1 MPQGGLHT
9 RGACNV
15 LHRGGRLALGCGVV
29 RRRSTAFPGNASNQK
44 KMMTGKT
51 WGTHLDRPISAQDG
65 RPLFDADFLDRWRDR
80 NWNPEPPDENAA
92 RELHTELNSRITI
105 QPLRYS
111 DGDDATA
118 LRSVYDL
125 FAMTRGLVAKYPECG
140 HFEETAMHVLNR
152 HVRPFTARWHRR
164 NLAGALKALDNTDE
178 FRADLD
184 ALRPVLIA
192 FDRLLLEMCGRE
204 QPAPSQIRQPHPFL
218 DEMKHSLSWGIR
230 ETGSPNGGVSALEI
244 NKAEKTFIQKR
255 RRANDRPAPADPCD
269 HRERQHAAGIAL
281 SGGGIRSA
289 TFSLGVLT
297 VLAKRDVLRH
307 VDYLST
313 VSGGGYLGAFLAA
326 FLSGSAGPGIGLK
339 TGEAPLGCRGRES
352 DAIRHIRHHCR
363 YLLTGSVW
371 GRVQIAFAQLHG
383 LTLNALAIGCMLLLL
398 ALGERAVGALRDA
411 VSSAASDLAPLVWL
425 VIVPLAALLYRR
437 CRMRERTLPDQW
449 GTPEF
454 MLLALFSAALLVG
467 GNVAIGTA
475 GMLLLG
481 VVTLPLLSA
490 TQPDLRPWADRMLAL
505 LGLPFAALG
514 GGALLSALH
523 PFYGAIKD
531 TSNVALVL
539 AGMITVAGPVFLVA
553 SGRAPRPLR
562 QTLTVLASLSAPTA
576 LLIGELAIYDW
587 LTDLQLLKGVHQW
600 SLVLAMVPVGIVTAI
615 LLGVVNVNFT
625 SLHRHYRD
633 KLAGTFL
640 IRHSTGP
647 GARTACEPAGRVL
660 LSSLYE
666 SYTGPYPL
674 FNGALNVPG
683 SRVPGMQG
691 RHTDLFLFS
700 PAYCGSQLTGYEP
713 TKKWEDADDDLDL
726 ATAMAISGAAVSPQ
740 MGLATSAYLR
750 FWLALLNIRLG
761 YWVHSPFKKRHA
773 DKSKPNLKHLFQEML
788 GSMDEAGSHF
798 YVSDG
803 GHIEN
808 LGVYELLRRRCKY
821 IIAVDGEQDSGMTFH
836 ALANLQRMS
845 KSDLGIDIQI
855 NVDDLR
861 LNTEGVCRSHFAFC
875 RILYSDSPRE
885 VGYLLYVKLSLTGNE
900 GEFIRR
906 YKMDEPEF
914 PHHSTAD
921 QFFTESQFEAYRA
934 LGEHIGEKLF
944 SVAILGT
951 EELGGCDELEEW
963 FFRLGSSL
971 LEPVRVTTAPMPLHR
986 SPDEAAAAGQPPE
999 ADSA

>member
-1 MPQGGLHT
+1 
-9 RGACNV
+9 
-15 LHRGGRLALGCGVV
+15 
-29 RRRSTAFPGNASNQK
+29 
-44 KMMTGKT
+44 MMTGKT
-51 WGTHLDRPISAQDG
+51 WGTYLERPISVPG
-65 RPLFDADFLDRWRDR
+65 GPLLFDAAFLAHWGHCD
-80 NWNPEPPDENAA
+80 WNPDVPDRNAA
-92 RELHTELNSRITI
+92 RDLHTELNSRITV

-111 DGDDATA
+111 DGDAATA
-118 LRSVYDL
+118 LKSVYDL
-125 FAMTRGLVAKYPECG
+125 FAITRSIVAKHPGCQ

-164 NLAGALKALDNTDE
+164 NLAGALNAMDNTDE

-192 FDRLLLEMCGRE
+192 FDRLLLEMRTGV
-204 QPAPSQIRQPHPFL
+204 QPAQPQVRQPHPFA
-218 DEMKHSLSWGIR
+218 DEMKKPLRWGIR
-230 ETGSPNGGVSALEI
+230 EAGSPNGGVSAEEI
-244 NKAEKTFIQKR
+244 NKAEKAFIQR
-255 RRANDRPAPADPCD
+255 RRLVNDPADPP
-269 HRERQHAAGIAL
+269 ERQHAAGIAL

-297 VLAKRDVLRH
+297 VLAKRDVLRY

-326 FLSGSAGPGIGLK
+326 FLSTTSEPGIGLK
-339 TGEAPLGCRGRES
+339 KGDAPLGCTGRES

-371 GRVQIAFAQLHG
+371 GRLQIAFAQLHG
-383 LTLNALAIGCMLLLL
+383 LTLNALAIACMLLLL
-398 ALGERAVGALRDA
+398 ASGERAVGAIRDS
-411 VSSAASDLAPLVWL
+411 VSAAASDFASPVWL
-425 VIVPLAALLYRR
+425 VILPLAALLYRR
-437 CRMRERTLPDQW
+437 WRMRERTLPDRW
-449 GTPEF
+449 GMPEF
-454 MLLALFSAALLVG
+454 MLLAVFSAALLVG
-467 GNVAIGTA
+467 GNVATGAA

-481 VVTLPLLSA
+481 AVTLPLLFA
-490 TQPDLRPWADRMLAL
+490 MQPDLRPWADRTLAL
-505 LGLPFAALG
+505 LALPFVVLG
-514 GGALLSALH
+514 TGTLLAALH
-523 PFYGAIKD
+523 PWYETIKS
-531 TSNVALVL
+531 TSDAALVL
-539 AGMITVAGPVFLVA
+539 AGVITVAGPAFLVA

-562 QTLTVLASLSAPTA
+562 RALAVLATLTAPMA

-587 LTDLQLLKGVHQW
+587 LAGLPLFENVRQW
-600 SLVLAMVPVGIVTAI
+600 CLVLAMVIVMVPVGIVTA
-615 LLGVVNVNFT
+615 LLFGVVNVNFT

-640 IRHSTGP
+640 IRHSAGP
-647 GARTACEPAGRVL
+647 GPRAACEPAGRVR
-660 LSSLYE
+660 LSPLCDNL
-666 SYTGPYPL
+666 TGPYPL

-700 PAYCGSQLTGYEP
+700 PAYCGSQLTGYKP
-713 TKKWEDADDDLDL
+713 TEKWEDADDDLDL
-726 ATAMAISGAAVSPQ
+726 ATVMAISGAAVSPQ

-761 YWVHSPFKKRHA
+761 YWINSPFRKRHA

-788 GSMDEAGSHF
+788 GSMDETGSHL

-821 IIAVDGEQDSGMTFH
+821 IIAVDGEQDVGMTFH

-855 NVDDLR
+855 DVDDLR
-861 LNTEGVCRSHFAFC
+861 LDAEGFSRSHFAFC

-906 YKMDEPEF
+906 YKMDEPAF

-951 EELGGCDELEEW
+951 EQLGGCDELEEW
-963 FFRLGSSL
+963 FLRVGSSL
-971 LEPVRVTTAPMPLHR
+971 LEPVRVTTAPMPLR
-986 SPDEAAAAGQPPE
+986 PSPTQAAAAGQPPE

>member
-1 MPQGGLHT
+1 MT
-9 RGACNV
+9 R
-15 LHRGGRLALGCGVV
+15 
-29 RRRSTAFPGNASNQK
+29 
-44 KMMTGKT
+44 KT
-51 WGTHLDRPISAQDG
+51 WGTHLDRPISALDG
-65 RPLFDADFLDRWRDR
+65 LPLFDADFLARWRDR
-80 NWNPEPPDENAA
+80 NWNPKSPDRNAA
-92 RELHTELNSRITI
+92 RDLHTELNSRITI
-105 QPLRYS
+105 QALRYS

-118 LRSVYDL
+118 LKSVYDL
-125 FAMTRGLVAKYPECG
+125 FAMTRGLVAKYPNCG

-152 HVRPFTARWHRR
+152 HVRPFTARWHKR
-164 NLAGALKALDNTDE
+164 NLAGALNALDNTDE

-192 FDRLLLEMCGRE
+192 FDRLLLEMRGGE
-204 QPAPSQIRQPHPFL
+204 QPAQWQIRQPHPFL
-218 DEMKHSLSWGIR
+218 DEMKGSLSWGIR
-230 ETGSPNGGVSALEI
+230 EAGSPNGGVSTEEI
-244 NKAEKTFIQKR
+244 NKAEKAFIQKR
-255 RRANDRPAPADPCD
+255 RRANDPADSPDLCNR
-269 HRERQHAAGIAL
+269 RERQHAAGIAL

-326 FLSGSAGPGIGLK
+326 FLSGKAGPGIGLK
-339 TGEAPLGCRGRES
+339 TGEAPLGYRGRES

-363 YLLTGSVW
+363 YLLTGSLW

-383 LTLNALAIGCMLLLL
+383 LTLNALAIACMLLLL
-398 ALGERAVGALRDA
+398 ALGERAVGAIRDS
-411 VSSAASDLAPLVWL
+411 VSSAASAFAPLVWL
-425 VIVPLAALLYRR
+425 VILPLAAVLYQHW
-437 CRMRERTLPDQW
+437 RMRERTLPDQW
-449 GTPEF
+449 GMPEF

-475 GMLLLG
+475 GMLLFG
-481 VVTLPLLSA
+481 TVTLPLLFA
-490 TQPDLRPWADRMLAL
+490 TQPDLRPWADRLLAL

-514 GGALLSALH
+514 TGALLATLH
-523 PFYGAIKD
+523 PMYAAIKGS
-531 TSNVALVL
+531 SNAALVL

-562 QTLTVLASLSAPTA
+562 QTLAVLATLSAPTA

-587 LTDLQLLKGVHQW
+587 LTDLQLLKCVHQW
-600 SLVLAMVPVGIVTAI
+600 CLVLAMALVMVPVGTVTAI
-615 LLGVVNVNFT
+615 LFGAVNVNFT

-640 IRHSTGP
+640 IRRSTEP
-647 GARTACEPAGRVL
+647 GAGMACEPAGRVP

-700 PAYCGSQLTGYEP
+700 PAYCGSQLTGYES
-713 TKKWEDADDDLDL
+713 TRKWEDVDRDLDL

-761 YWVHSPFKKRHA
+761 YWIRSPFRKGHA
-773 DKSKPNLKHLFQEML
+773 DKSKPNLKQLFQEML
-788 GSMDEAGSHF
+788 GSMDETGSHLH
-798 YVSDG
+798 VSDG

-821 IIAVDGEQDSGMTFH
+821 IIAVDGEQDGGMTFH

-845 KSDLGIDIQI
+845 KSDLDIDIQI
-855 NVDDLR
+855 DVDDLR
-861 LNTEGVCRSHFAFC
+861 LNAEGLCRSHFAFC

-885 VGYLLYVKLSLTGNE
+885 VGYLLYIKLSLTGNE

-906 YKMDEPEF
+906 YKMDEPAF

-934 LGEHIGEKLF
+934 LGEHIVEKLF

-951 EELGGCDELEEW
+951 EQLGGCDELEEW

-971 LEPVRVTTAPMPLHR
+971 LEPVRVTTAPMPLQQAQGNR
-986 SPDEAAAAGQPPE
+986 P
-999 ADSA
+999 